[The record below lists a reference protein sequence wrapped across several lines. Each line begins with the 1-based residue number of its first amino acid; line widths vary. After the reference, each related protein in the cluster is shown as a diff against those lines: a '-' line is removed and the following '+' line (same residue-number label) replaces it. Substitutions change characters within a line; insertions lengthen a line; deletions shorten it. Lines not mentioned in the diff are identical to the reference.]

1 MITFANVSLIYPN
14 SQKTILDNLT
24 FSVDEGELILV
35 IGLTGAGKSSFM
47 KLINGVI
54 PHHTAGILSGE
65 IIVDGKTTNLLKPGE
80 LSGVIGIV
88 GQNPLNGFV
97 TSRVED
103 EIAFTLETNG
113 YSPDV
118 MRRRVEEVIDLLG
131 LQNIRY
137 RNLYTLS
144 GGEQQRVAI
153 ASALVMN
160 PKVLVLD
167 EPTSALDPVAAEEV
181 LAIVNKLVHD
191 LGLTVIMAEHKLER
205 VIHFVDRIVLVNGD
219 GQVEIGSPQEIMKK
233 SPINPPIVR
242 AAKKLNLTNIP
253 LSVRE
258 LKRLATQW
266 QINIPKIKNAN
277 SIVKPVMENNPIISA
292 KKVSVNYG
300 EKVIIKSI
308 DLQVAAGEILA
319 LMGRNGAGKST
330 LLKLISGQ
338 LSSTAGFLSVDG
350 KNPDKLIG
358 KELVNLIGFIP
369 QEPAD
374 LFYGSSV
381 QEECNMADADNNL
394 AENSTLK
401 TLRNL
406 SSQINEKLHP
416 RDLSE
421 GQKLT
426 LAISIVLATNPK
438 ILILDEP
445 TRGLDY
451 QAKDVL
457 VGILRKLSKNGTTI
471 IMATHDVELVAEFAT
486 RVIVLADGELITDGS
501 TLEVLTASPAF
512 APQMAKVFTKQNWL
526 TVNDVLSAEIDFK
539 GKDA

>member
-1 MITFANVSLIYPN
+1 MITFSNVSLIYPN
-14 SQKTILDNLT
+14 SQRTILDNLSFT
-24 FSVDEGELILV
+24 VEESELILV

-65 IIVDGKTTNLLKPGE
+65 IVVDGKTTNLLRPGE

-97 TSRVED
+97 TNKVED

-113 YSPDV
+113 FAPEV
-118 MRRRVEEVIDLLG
+118 MRKRVEEVIDLLG
-131 LQNIRY
+131 LQNLRD
-137 RNLYTLS
+137 RNLFTLS

-153 ASALVMN
+153 AAALVMN

-167 EPTSALDPVAAEEV
+167 EPTSALDPVAAEDV

-219 GQVEIGSPQEIMKK
+219 GQVEIGTPQEIMQK
-233 SPINPPIVR
+233 SEINPPIVK
-242 AAKKLNLTNIP
+242 AAKKLNLPKVP

-258 LKRLATQW
+258 LKRLASSW
-266 QINIPKIKNAN
+266 QIEK
-277 SIVKPVMENNPIISA
+277 S
-292 KKVSVNYG
+292 KKVESSVKLADLLISIDKLSHSIND
-300 EKVIIKSI
+300 KQILKSI
-308 DLQVAAGEILA
+308 DLQINSGEILA

-330 LLKLISGQ
+330 LLKVISGQ
-338 LSSTAGFLSVDG
+338 ITNFTGQVKVDD
-350 KNPDKLIG
+350 KNPSELEG
-358 KELVNLIGFIP
+358 SELVNLIGFIP
-369 QEPAD
+369 QEPSD
-374 LFYGSSV
+374 LFYGNTV
-381 QEECNMADADNNL
+381 MQECEMADRDNKL
-394 AENSTLK
+394 LVGTTVK
-401 TLRNL
+401 TLHKL
-406 SSQINEKLHP
+406 SDQISLELHP

-421 GQKLT
+421 GQKLI

-451 QAKDVL
+451 QAKDTL
-457 VGILRKLSKNGTTI
+457 VKILRKLANNGTTI
-471 IMATHDVELVAEFAT
+471 IMATHDVELVAEFAS
-486 RVIVLADGELITDGS
+486 RVLVLAEGELISDGP
-501 TLEVLTASPAF
+501 TIDVLTASPAF
-512 APQMAKVFTKQNWL
+512 APQMAKVFSNQSWL
-526 TVNDVLSAEIDFK
+526 TVNDVISSDIDFK
-539 GKDA
+539 GKYA

>member
-131 LQNIRY
+131 LQNIRN

-277 SIVKPVMENNPIISA
+277 SIVKPVTENNPIISA
-292 KKVSVNYG
+292 KKVSVSYG
-300 EKVIIKSI
+300 EKVILKSI

-406 SSQINEKLHP
+406 SSQINENLHP

>member
-1 MITFANVSLIYPN
+1 MITFSNVSLIYPN
-14 SQKTILDNLT
+14 SQRTILDNLT

-47 KLINGVI
+47 KLINGII

-65 IIVDGKTTNLLKPGE
+65 IIVDGKTTNLLKPGQ

-88 GQNPLNGFV
+88 GQNPINGFV
-97 TSRVED
+97 TSKVED

-113 YSPDV
+113 YQPEV

-131 LQNIRY
+131 LQSIRS
-137 RNLYTLS
+137 RDLFTLS

-160 PKVLVLD
+160 PKVLLLD

-205 VIHFVDRIVLVNGD
+205 VIQYVDRVVSVSGD
-219 GQVEIGSPQEIMKK
+219 GQVEIGLPEEIMSK
-233 SPINPPIVR
+233 SQINPPIVKV
-242 AAKKLNLTNIP
+242 AKKLNLAKIP

-258 LKRLATQW
+258 LKRLATAW
-266 QINIPKIKNAN
+266 QLPKTATPKSVVHQNGKGINL
-277 SIVKPVMENNPIISA
+277 ISA
-292 KKVSVNYG
+292 EKVTINYG
-300 EKVIIKSI
+300 DRAVLKSI
-308 DLQVAAGEILA
+308 NLKIAQGEIVA

-330 LLKLISGQ
+330 LLKAISGQ
-338 LSSTAGFLSVDG
+338 FHSYLGQLNVG
-350 KNPDKLIG
+350 GQNPAKLNG
-358 KELVNLIGFIP
+358 RDLVNLIGYVP

-374 LFYGSSV
+374 LFYGSTV
-381 QEECNMADADNNL
+381 KQECDMADSDNQL
-394 AENSTLK
+394 PTGSTLK
-401 TLRNL
+401 TLQSISN
-406 SSQINEKLHP
+406 QINENLHP

-421 GQKLT
+421 GQKLI
-426 LAISIVLATNPK
+426 LAIAIVLATNPRL
-438 ILILDEP
+438 LILDEP

-451 QAKDVL
+451 QAKDIL
-457 VGILRKLSKNGTTI
+457 VAILRKLSSAGTTI

-486 RVIVLADGELITDGS
+486 RVLVLAEGELITDGS
-501 TLEVLTASPAF
+501 TLSVLTASPAF
-512 APQMAKVFTKQNWL
+512 APQMAKVFAKQNWL
-526 TVNDVLSAEIDFK
+526 TVNDVIASEISFEGRD
-539 GKDA
+539 D

>member
-1 MITFANVSLIYPN
+1 MITFSNVSLIYPN
-14 SQKTILDNLT
+14 SQRTILDNLT

-47 KLINGVI
+47 KLINGII

-65 IIVDGKTTNLLKPGE
+65 IIVDGKTTNLLKPGQ

-88 GQNPLNGFV
+88 GQNPINGFV
-97 TSRVED
+97 TSKVED

-113 YSPDV
+113 YQPEV

-131 LQNIRY
+131 LQSIRS
-137 RNLYTLS
+137 RDLFTLS

-160 PKVLVLD
+160 PKVLLLD

-205 VIHFVDRIVLVNGD
+205 VIQYVDRVVSVNGD
-219 GQVEIGSPQEIMKK
+219 GQVEIGLPEEIMSK
-233 SPINPPIVR
+233 SQINPPIVKV
-242 AAKKLNLTNIP
+242 AKKLNLAKIP

-258 LKRLATQW
+258 LKRLATAW
-266 QINIPKIKNAN
+266 QLPKTATPKSVAHQNGKGINL
-277 SIVKPVMENNPIISA
+277 ISA
-292 KKVSVNYG
+292 EKVTINYG
-300 EKVIIKSI
+300 DRAVLKSI
-308 DLQVAAGEILA
+308 NLKIAQGEIVA

-330 LLKLISGQ
+330 LLKAISGQ
-338 LSSTAGFLSVDG
+338 FDSFLGQLNVG
-350 KNPDKLIG
+350 GQNPAKLTG
-358 KELVNLIGFIP
+358 RDLVNLIGYVP

-374 LFYGSSV
+374 LFYGTTV
-381 QEECNMADADNNL
+381 KQECDMADSDNQL
-394 AENSTLK
+394 PTGSTLK
-401 TLRNL
+401 TLQSISN
-406 SSQINEKLHP
+406 QINENLHP

-421 GQKLT
+421 GQKLI
-426 LAISIVLATNPK
+426 LAIAIVLATNPRL
-438 ILILDEP
+438 LILDEP

-451 QAKDVL
+451 QAKDIL
-457 VGILRKLSKNGTTI
+457 VAILRKLSSTGTTI

-486 RVIVLADGELITDGS
+486 RVLVLAEGELITDGS
-501 TLEVLTASPAF
+501 TLSVLTASPAF
-512 APQMAKVFTKQNWL
+512 APQMAKVFAKQNWL
-526 TVNDVLSAEIDFK
+526 TVNDVIASEISFEGRD
-539 GKDA
+539 D

>member
-80 LSGVIGIV
+80 LSAVIGIV

-97 TSRVED
+97 TSKVED

-113 YSPDV
+113 YSPEV
-118 MRRRVEEVIDLLG
+118 MRQRIEEVIDLLG
-131 LQNIRY
+131 LQNIRN

-219 GQVEIGSPQEIMKK
+219 GQVEIGSPQEIMKR
-233 SPINPPIVR
+233 SQINPPIVR

-258 LKRLATQW
+258 LKRVASKW
-266 QINIPKIKNAN
+266 QLPISKIQIPK
-277 SIVKPVMENNPIISA
+277 SSTKPSRDQNLMISA
-292 KKVSVNYG
+292 HKVSVNYG
-300 EKVIIKSI
+300 EKVVLKSI
-308 DLQVAAGEILA
+308 DLQIATGEILA

-338 LSSTAGFLSVDG
+338 LSSTVGNLSVGG
-350 KNPDKLIG
+350 KDPAKLTG
-358 KELVNLIGFIP
+358 KELVNLIGFVP

-394 AENSTLK
+394 VANTTLK
-401 TLRNL
+401 TLRSL
-406 SSQINEKLHP
+406 SSQINEALHP

-457 VGILRKLSKNGTTI
+457 VSILRKLSRSGTTI

-486 RVIVLADGELITDGS
+486 RVIVLADGDLITDGS

>member
-14 SQKTILDNLT
+14 SQRTILDNLT

-65 IIVDGKTTNLLKPGE
+65 IIVDGKTTNLLKPGQ

-97 TSRVED
+97 TSKVED

-113 YSPDV
+113 YQPEV
-118 MRRRVEEVIDLLG
+118 MRQRVEEVIDLLG
-131 LQNIRY
+131 LQNIRG
-137 RNLYTLS
+137 RDLFTLS

-205 VIHFVDRIVLVNGD
+205 VIQYVDRIVLVNGD
-219 GQVEIGSPQEIMKK
+219 GKVEIGSPQEIMNK
-233 SPINPPIVR
+233 SQINPPIVR
-242 AAKKLNLTNIP
+242 VAKKLKLAGIP

-258 LKRLATQW
+258 LKRLASDW
-266 QINIPKIKNAN
+266 QVQLPKIGASKSAENVASKNE
-277 SIVKPVMENNPIISA
+277 IVISA
-292 KKVSVNYG
+292 EKISVNYS
-300 EKVIIKSI
+300 EREILKSI
-308 DLQVAAGEILA
+308 DLKITTGEIVA

-330 LLKLISGQ
+330 LLKAISGQ
-338 LSSTAGFLSVDG
+338 FDSNLGKLSVGG
-350 KNPDKLIG
+350 KDPARLNG
-358 KELVNLIGFIP
+358 KDLVDLIGFVP

-374 LFYGSSV
+374 LFYGSTV
-381 QEECNMADADNNL
+381 KQECDMADSDNQL
-394 AENSTLK
+394 PTDSTLK
-401 TLRNL
+401 TLRSL
-406 SSQINEKLHP
+406 SNQINENLHP

-451 QAKDVL
+451 QAKDLL
-457 VGILRKLSKNGTTI
+457 VGILRKLSKDGTTI

-486 RVIVLADGELITDGS
+486 RVLVLAEGELITDGS
-501 TLEVLTASPAF
+501 TLSVLTASPAF

-526 TVNDVLSAEIDFK
+526 TVNDVIATDISFK
-539 GKDA
+539 GKNA

>member
-1 MITFANVSLIYPN
+1 VITFSNVSLIYPN
-14 SQKTILDNLT
+14 SQRTILDNLT

-47 KLINGVI
+47 KLINGII

-65 IIVDGKTTNLLKPGE
+65 IIVDGKTTNLLKPGQ

-88 GQNPLNGFV
+88 GQNPINGFV
-97 TSRVED
+97 TSKVED

-113 YSPDV
+113 YQPEV

-131 LQNIRY
+131 LQSIRS
-137 RNLYTLS
+137 RDLFTLS

-160 PKVLVLD
+160 PKVLLLD

-205 VIHFVDRIVLVNGD
+205 VIQYVDRVVSVSGD
-219 GQVEIGSPQEIMKK
+219 GQVEIGLPEEIMSK
-233 SPINPPIVR
+233 SQINPPIVKV
-242 AAKKLNLTNIP
+242 AKKLNLAKIP

-258 LKRLATQW
+258 LKRLATAW
-266 QINIPKIKNAN
+266 QLPKTATPKSVVHQNGKEINL
-277 SIVKPVMENNPIISA
+277 ISA
-292 KKVSVNYG
+292 EKVTINYG
-300 EKVIIKSI
+300 DRAVLKSI
-308 DLQVAAGEILA
+308 NLKIAQGEIVA

-330 LLKLISGQ
+330 LLKAISGQ
-338 LSSTAGFLSVDG
+338 FDSYLGQLNVG
-350 KNPDKLIG
+350 GQNPAKLNG
-358 KELVNLIGFIP
+358 RDLVNLIGYVP

-374 LFYGSSV
+374 LFYGSTV
-381 QEECNMADADNNL
+381 KQECDMADSDNQL
-394 AENSTLK
+394 PTGSTLK
-401 TLRNL
+401 TLQSISN
-406 SSQINEKLHP
+406 QINENLHP

-421 GQKLT
+421 GQKLI
-426 LAISIVLATNPK
+426 LAIAIVLATNPRL
-438 ILILDEP
+438 LILDEP

-451 QAKDVL
+451 QAKDIL
-457 VGILRKLSKNGTTI
+457 VAILRKLSSTGTTI

-486 RVIVLADGELITDGS
+486 RVLVLAEGELITDGS
-501 TLEVLTASPAF
+501 TLSVLTASPAF
-512 APQMAKVFTKQNWL
+512 APQMAKVFAKQNWL
-526 TVNDVLSAEIDFK
+526 TVNDVIASEISFEGRD
-539 GKDA
+539 D

>member
-1 MITFANVSLIYPN
+1 MITFSNVSLIYPN
-14 SQKTILDNLT
+14 SQRTILDNLT

-47 KLINGVI
+47 KLINGII

-65 IIVDGKTTNLLKPGE
+65 IIVDGKTTNLLKPGQ

-88 GQNPLNGFV
+88 GQNPINGFV
-97 TSRVED
+97 TSKVED

-113 YSPDV
+113 YQPEV

-131 LQNIRY
+131 LQSIRS
-137 RNLYTLS
+137 RDLFTLS

-160 PKVLVLD
+160 PKVLLLD

-205 VIHFVDRIVLVNGD
+205 VIQYVDRVVSVSGD
-219 GQVEIGSPQEIMKK
+219 GQVEIGLPEEIMSK
-233 SPINPPIVR
+233 SQINPPIVKV
-242 AAKKLNLTNIP
+242 AKKLNLAKIP

-258 LKRLATQW
+258 LKRLATAW
-266 QINIPKIKNAN
+266 QLPKTATPKSVVHQNGKGINL
-277 SIVKPVMENNPIISA
+277 ISA
-292 KKVSVNYG
+292 EKVTINYG
-300 EKVIIKSI
+300 DRAVLKSI
-308 DLQVAAGEILA
+308 NLKIAQGEIVA

-330 LLKLISGQ
+330 LLKAISGQ
-338 LSSTAGFLSVDG
+338 FHSYLGQLNVG
-350 KNPDKLIG
+350 GQNPAKLNG
-358 KELVNLIGFIP
+358 RDLVNLIGYVP

-374 LFYGSSV
+374 LFYGSTV
-381 QEECNMADADNNL
+381 KQECDMADSDNQL
-394 AENSTLK
+394 PTGSTLK
-401 TLRNL
+401 TLQSISN
-406 SSQINEKLHP
+406 QINENLHP

-421 GQKLT
+421 GQKLI
-426 LAISIVLATNPK
+426 LAIAIVLATSPRL
-438 ILILDEP
+438 LILDEP

-451 QAKDVL
+451 QAKDIL
-457 VGILRKLSKNGTTI
+457 VAILRKLSSTGTTI

-486 RVIVLADGELITDGS
+486 RVLVLAEGELITDGS
-501 TLEVLTASPAF
+501 TLSVLTASPAF
-512 APQMAKVFTKQNWL
+512 APQMAKVFAKQNWL
-526 TVNDVLSAEIDFK
+526 TVNDVIASEISFEGRD
-539 GKDA
+539 D

>member
-14 SQKTILDNLT
+14 SQRTILDNLT

-65 IIVDGKTTNLLKPGE
+65 IIVDGKTTNLLKPGQ

-97 TSRVED
+97 TSKVED

-113 YSPDV
+113 YQPEV
-118 MRRRVEEVIDLLG
+118 MRQRVEEVIDLLG
-131 LQNIRY
+131 LQNIRD
-137 RNLYTLS
+137 RDLFTLS

-205 VIHFVDRIVLVNGD
+205 VIQYVDRIVLVNGD
-219 GQVEIGSPQEIMKK
+219 GKVEIGSPQEIMSK
-233 SPINPPIVR
+233 SQINPPIVR
-242 AAKKLNLTNIP
+242 VAKKLKLAKIP

-258 LKRLATQW
+258 LKRLANDW
-266 QINIPKIKNAN
+266 QVQLPKIATPKSAAN
-277 SIVKPVMENNPIISA
+277 FANVNEIVISTE
-292 KKVSVNYG
+292 KLSVNYN
-300 EKVIIKSI
+300 ERVILKSI
-308 DLQVAAGEILA
+308 DLKIATGEIVA

-330 LLKLISGQ
+330 LLKAISGQ
-338 LSSTAGFLSVDG
+338 FDSYLGKLSVGG
-350 KNPDKLIG
+350 KDPAKLNG
-358 KELVNLIGFIP
+358 RDLVDLIGFVP

-374 LFYGSSV
+374 LFYGSTV
-381 QEECNMADADNNL
+381 KQECAMADSDNQL
-394 AENSTLK
+394 PTDSTLK
-401 TLRNL
+401 TLRSL
-406 SSQINEKLHP
+406 SNQINENLHP

-451 QAKDVL
+451 QAKDLL
-457 VGILRKLSKNGTTI
+457 VGILRKLSRDGTTI

-486 RVIVLADGELITDGS
+486 RVLVLAEGELITDGS
-501 TLEVLTASPAF
+501 TLSVLTASPAF
-512 APQMAKVFTKQNWL
+512 APQMAKVFAKQNWL
-526 TVNDVLSAEIDFK
+526 TVNDVISSEIDL
-539 GKDA
+539 KDNNA

>member
-1 MITFANVSLIYPN
+1 MITFSNVSLIYPN
-14 SQKTILDNLT
+14 SQRTILDNLT
-24 FSVDEGELILV
+24 FTVEESELILV

-97 TSRVED
+97 TNKVED

-113 YSPDV
+113 YAPDV
-118 MRRRVEEVIDLLG
+118 MRKRVEEVIDLLG
-131 LQNIRY
+131 LQNIRD
-137 RNLYTLS
+137 RNLFTLS

-153 ASALVMN
+153 AAALVMN

-167 EPTSALDPVAAEEV
+167 EPTSALDPVAAEDV

-219 GQVEIGSPQEIMKK
+219 GKVEIGTPSEIMQK
-233 SPINPPIVR
+233 SEINPPIVK
-242 AAKKLNLTNIP
+242 AAKKLKLARIP

-258 LKRLATQW
+258 LRRLAANW
-266 QINIPKIKNAN
+266 QIEKNSKHETVLSSGDLLISINDLSFTINDKPILKSINLQIKN
-277 SIVKPVMENNPIISA
+277 
-292 KKVSVNYG
+292 
-300 EKVIIKSI
+300 
-308 DLQVAAGEILA
+308 GEILA
-319 LMGRNGAGKST
+319 LMGRNGAGKSS
-330 LLKLISGQ
+330 LLKVISGQ
-338 LSSTAGFLSVDG
+338 LNKYSGRLLVDSKDPFNLTG
-350 KNPDKLIG
+350 RD
-358 KELVNLIGFIP
+358 LVDLIGFVP
-369 QEPAD
+369 QEPSD

-381 QEECNMADADNNL
+381 AQECTMADLDNKL
-394 AENSTLK
+394 IEGLTAK
-401 TLRNL
+401 TLHAI
-406 SSQINEKLHP
+406 SDQIKLDLHP

-421 GQKLT
+421 GQKLI
-426 LAISIVLATNPK
+426 LAISIVLATKPK

-451 QAKDVL
+451 RAKEIL
-457 VGILRKLSKNGTTI
+457 IGILQKLAKQGTTI
-471 IMATHDVELVAEFAT
+471 IMATHDVELVAEFAS
-486 RVIVLADGELITDGS
+486 RVLVLAEGELISDGP
-501 TLEVLTASPAF
+501 TVEILTASPAF
-512 APQMAKVFTKQNWL
+512 APQMAKVFSNQNWL
-526 TVNDVLSAEIDFK
+526 TVNDVISADIDFK
-539 GKDA
+539 GNYA